1 MTSSSQTVTAPLSF
15 KETNASVLLDLVRGM
30 AALMV
35 LLMHGRNL
43 LFLDYSALSHHNL
56 FLLVIYVLS
65 ATGHQAVL
73 IFFVLSGYLIGGSVF
88 RALEHNRWSWADYLL
103 HRFTRLWLVLIP
115 GLLLGGMWDWIG
127 MHHTHAASLYGGW
140 SGDHMVANVYERL
153 TGKIFLGNVFFLQK
167 LYVPTFGSNEA
178 LWSLTNEFWY
188 YMLFPL
194 GAIAL
199 WKRTRT
205 VPRLVCIALFLL
217 LLWRPTFP
225 LLPQFLIWLAGV
237 LLTRMPALRLGN
249 SVRIVA
255 ATIYIF
261 FYFGLTRPRFVSD
274 RMGDFIFSTVTF
286 FFFWIM
292 LSATAKARNSASVRL
307 SRTLSSFSY
316 TLYVAHTPL
325 LVLITALLLGE
336 RRWTPDATHL
346 TIATVIL
353 LGVIAYAWALAT
365 CTEIHTHH
373 VVAWIK
379 ARARIAAA

>member
-1 MTSSSQTVTAPLSF
+1 MTSYSQTVAAPLSF
-15 KETNASVLLDLVRGM
+15 KETNASVLLDLIRGM

-43 LFLDYSALSHHNL
+43 LFLDYRTLPHHNPFL
-56 FLLVIYVLS
+56 FAIYVLT

-73 IFFVLSGYLIGGSVF
+73 IFFILSGYLIGGSVF

-127 MHHTHAASLYGGW
+127 MHHTHAYLLYSGQV
-140 SGDHMVANVYERL
+140 GDHMVANVYARL
-153 TGKIFLGNVFFLQK
+153 TGKVFLGNLFFLQK

-194 GAIAL
+194 GLFAL
-199 WKRTRT
+199 WKRTRP
-205 VPRLVCIALFLL
+205 VPRLLCIALFLL
-217 LLWRPTFP
+217 LLWRPASP

-237 LLTRMPALRLGN
+237 LLTRLPVLRLGN
-249 SVRIVA
+249 AARIVT
-255 ATIYIF
+255 ATFYIF
-261 FYFGLTRPRFVSD
+261 FYFGFTRPSYVSD
-274 RMGDFIFSTVTF
+274 HMGDFIFSVVTF
-286 FFFWIM
+286 FFFWAM
-292 LSATAKARNSASVRL
+292 LSATTAARDSAPVRF
-307 SRTLSSFSY
+307 SRTVSSFSY

-325 LVLITALLLGE
+325 LVLTTALLLGSS
-336 RRWTPDATHL
+336 RWSPDAAHL
-346 TIATVIL
+346 ILATAIM
-353 LGVIAYAWALAT
+353 LGVIVYAWALAT
-365 CTEIHTHH
+365 CTEIHTHQ

-379 ARARIAAA
+379 ARSGIVAV